1 MEGVVIMPNYREL
14 KNRIR
19 ISTTFDNEVY
29 KRLKEYSDKTSIPIT
44 KILDKAVMMY
54 LDNVK

>member
-1 MEGVVIMPNYREL
+1 MAEYREL

-19 ISTTFDNEVY
+19 ISTTFEKEIY

-44 KILDKAVMMY
+44 KILDKAVVMY
-54 LDNVK
+54 LDNVKE